1 MAFDLPCFATEGE
14 SLAWQRAAQSDS
26 NFVAGSHATTAASR
40 VLVADDQA
48 DILEALRLLLK
59 SEGYELELV
68 NSPAALLEALSR
80 RSFDLVLMDL
90 NYARDTTSGREG
102 LDLLS
107 QIHERDDLVPIVAMT
122 AWGSVELAVQIMR
135 EGVRDFVLKPWD
147 NGRLLR
153 TVRSEIEHGQRARK
167 ERKRQEEN
175 QARGLAPNDGQWE
188 EAQRTQLGFLPKE
201 IPQIPGCEFSGAW
214 LPIHGIGGDYF
225 DVLQLD
231 THFFAI
237 CIADVAGKGIAAALL
252 MSNLQATVRNLAA
265 QNLEPAA
272 LTERVNRF
280 IGGNTA
286 SDRFITFFYA
296 VFDAETRRVTYT
308 NAGHNAPI
316 VLGRNGATTRLSQGG
331 QAMGISAR
339 QDYEQ
344 SSLDLAEGDRMV
356 LFTDG
361 ITEASD
367 TAGEEFGEQRL
378 LEILRESRALGAS
391 TIQASVLARVAKFT
405 GDKFQD
411 DATLVVFAVG

>member
-1 MAFDLPCFATEGE
+1 MQPE
-14 SLAWQRAAQSDS
+14 S
-26 NFVAGSHATTAASR
+26 NFIVASTTTPAPAGFR

-48 DILEALRLLLK
+48 DVLEALRLLLK
-59 SEGYELELV
+59 GEGYELELV
-68 NSPAALLEALSR
+68 NSPAAVLEALSR

-107 QIHERDDLVPIVAMT
+107 QIHERDDLLPIVAMT
-122 AWGSVELAVQIMR
+122 AWGSVELAVEIMR

-153 TVRSEIEHGQRARK
+153 TVNAEIEKGKRAR
-167 ERKRQEEN
+167 ESRRRQAESE
-175 QARGLAPNDGQWE
+175 ARGLAQGNQWE
-188 EAQRTQLGFLPKE
+188 EAQRTQLGFLPKD

-231 THFFAI
+231 QNHFAI

-252 MSNLQATVRNLAA
+252 MSNLQATVRGLAA

-280 IGGNTA
+280 IGRNTA

-296 VFDAETRRVTYT
+296 VLDAQTRRMVYT

-316 VLGRNGATTRLSQGG
+316 VLRRDGRTDRLSTGG
-331 QAMGISAR
+331 QAMGISER
-339 QDYEQ
+339 QNYEQ
-344 SSLDLAEGDRMV
+344 DAVELSEGDRLI

-367 TAGEEFGEQRL
+367 NAGEELGEQRL
-378 LEILRESRALGAS
+378 LDILRENRGLGAVK
-391 TIQASVLARVAKFT
+391 IQTSVLARVAQFS

-411 DATLVVFAVG
+411 DATLVVLAVG